1 LTVALAHRLLAPR
14 VAYLVGSRNS
24 DGVENLIPVSN
35 VTSISTDPQQV
46 VIAIH
51 KDWWTYKTLSSSEG
65 FTISV
70 PTFDHLKAVWRLG
83 ARYSRFPATDPTR
96 KMAASGIVSNS
107 QLSNYGPV
115 LVDGIGWMECEI
127 IASIDHGGNH
137 GAFVGAVTRAELARK
152 FFLEDGTPIDLAPLM
167 QVSGNLFAKPGLTTR
182 IAYSE

>member
-24 DGVENLIPVSN
+24 DGVDNLIPVSN

-51 KDWWTYKTLSSSEG
+51 KNWWTYRTLSSSAG

-83 ARYSRFPATDPTR
+83 ARYSRFPATDPAQ

-107 QLSNYGPV
+107 QLSTYGPV
-115 LVDGIGWMECEI
+115 LADGIGWMECEI
-127 IASIDHGGNH
+127 IATIDQGGNH
-137 GAFVGAVTRAELARK
+137 GVFVGAVTRAELGRE
-152 FFLEDGTPIDLAPLM
+152 FFLEDGTPIDLTPLM

-182 IAYSE
+182 VAYSE